1 MEKLIDI
8 MTHFSDP
15 EFIARYS
22 EYLLIIVFLYS
33 FIEVVFPPIPGDAL
47 LILSGSISEYAGLNP
62 VWILAVAFAGTFS
75 ASYLLYN
82 LGFRMERRILH
93 SPRFSSLL
101 DTKSFIKIEKV
112 LNRSGFWLILFSR
125 FVPVVRSGIILAAGM
140 VNLDKRKSLAALAL
154 SVLGSTS
161 LFILGG
167 RYLGKRLEIILRF
180 WNSRFRTILGTAG
193 IILLLYL
200 IITKAAEFLRKKR
213 DLRKENDQ

>member
-8 MTHFSDP
+8 LTHFSDP
-15 EFIARYS
+15 EFIAKYS
-22 EYLLIIVFLYS
+22 EYLLIIVFMYS

-47 LILSGSISEYAGLNP
+47 LILSGSISGYAGLNP

-101 DTKSFIKIEKV
+101 DTKSFMKIEKV
-112 LNRSGFWLILFSR
+112 LYRSGFWLLLFSR
-125 FVPVVRSGIILAAGM
+125 FVPVIRSGIILAAGM

-154 SVLGSTS
+154 SILGSTS
-161 LFILGG
+161 LLLLGG
-167 RYLGKRLEIILRF
+167 RYLGKKLETIMRF
-180 WNSRFRTILGTAG
+180 WNSRFRAILWIAG
-193 IILLLYL
+193 ITLLIYL
-200 IITKAAEFLRKKR
+200 IITKTIEFLRKKR
-213 DLRKENDQ
+213 DFRREND